1 MTKSLPLNIL
11 DKIATLFFLFTNPLP
26 WTCTCFSLDA
36 HLKRGYSHG
45 MNIHSSK
52 KYPTQADRG
61 SKRELIIDATIRLIS
76 EYGFHG
82 TPISM
87 IAQEAGVGAGTIY
100 RYFKDKN
107 SLVLEIFK
115 QVNSAFKRTLL
126 HEYDVHQPI
135 RDRFL
140 HLCGGIFQYGIQN
153 PYKFKFIEQF
163 YNSPYG
169 TSLRREKLFCNC
181 GDTDQDLPLEQVF
194 AAGQAQQVIKE
205 LPQAALIALAIGPIV
220 FLVKDSI
227 AGLIQLDQKTIDNTL
242 AACWDAIQ
250 LEIGTN
256 RQPVITPP
264 SPLTDEKP

>member
-1 MTKSLPLNIL
+1 MNVHSPKTPL
-11 DKIATLFFLFTNPLP
+11 
-26 WTCTCFSLDA
+26 
-36 HLKRGYSHG
+36 
-45 MNIHSSK
+45 
-52 KYPTQADRG
+52 TQADPG
-61 SKRELIIDATIRLIS
+61 SKRDLIIQATIRLIS

-100 RYFKDKN
+100 RYFKDKD

-115 QVNSAFKRTLL
+115 QANCDFKETLL
-126 HEYDVHQPI
+126 HGYDANQPV

-140 HLCGGIFQYGIQN
+140 HLCRGIFQYGIQN
-153 PYKFKFIEQF
+153 PYEFKFIEQF

-181 GDTDQDLPLEQVF
+181 GDTGKDLPLEQVF

-205 LPQAALIALAIGPIV
+205 LPLAALIALAIGPII

-227 AGLIQLDQKTIDNTL
+227 AGLIQLDETTINKTL
-242 AACWDAIQ
+242 AACWDAVKQ
-250 LEIGTN
+250 DRGD
-256 RQPVITPP
+256 R
-264 SPLTDEKP
+264 

>member
-1 MTKSLPLNIL
+1 
-11 DKIATLFFLFTNPLP
+11 
-26 WTCTCFSLDA
+26 
-36 HLKRGYSHG
+36 
-45 MNIHSSK
+45 MNIHSTEILSA
-52 KYPTQADRG
+52 QAIPSG
-61 SKRELIIDATIRLIS
+61 KRELIIHATIKLIS

-100 RYFKDKN
+100 RYFKDKDT
-107 SLVLEIFK
+107 LVLEIFK
-115 QVNSAFKRTLL
+115 QVNCAFKETLL
-126 HEYDVHQPI
+126 HGYDANQPI

-140 HLCGGIFQYGIQN
+140 HLCRGIFQYGIQN
-153 PYKFKFIEQF
+153 PFEFKFIEQF

-181 GDTDQDLPLEQVF
+181 GDSGQDLPLEQVF

-205 LPQAALIALAIGPIV
+205 LPLAALIALAIGPIV

-227 AGLIQLDQKTIDNTL
+227 AGLIQLDKATINNTL

-250 LEIGTN
+250 QDTGAG
-256 RQPVITPP
+256 RQPVITPSSP
-264 SPLTDEKP
+264 STEEKP

>member
-1 MTKSLPLNIL
+1 MNVHSTKTLPIQTDPVN
-11 DKIATLFFLFTNPLP
+11 
-26 WTCTCFSLDA
+26 
-36 HLKRGYSHG
+36 
-45 MNIHSSK
+45 
-52 KYPTQADRG
+52 
-61 SKRELIIDATIRLIS
+61 KRERIIAATIKLIS

-100 RYFKDKN
+100 RYFKDKDT
-107 SLVLEIFK
+107 LVLDIFK
-115 QVNSAFKRTLL
+115 QVNCAFKETLL
-126 HEYDVHQPI
+126 DGYDASQDI

-140 HLCGGIFQYGIQN
+140 HLCRGIFQYGIQN
-153 PYKFKFIEQF
+153 PYEFKFIEQF

-181 GDTDQDLPLEQVF
+181 GDTGQDLPLEQVF

-227 AGLIQLDQKTIDNTL
+227 AGLIQLDETTINNTL

-250 LEIGTN
+250 QETGTN

-264 SPLTDEKP
+264 SPLTEEKP